1 MAMSLNELRAAFEAV
16 IGRKT
21 ASKNKAWMRN
31 RLAERGFAGGAPA
44 AMVAEDAPAGSG
56 QHAGAATAVS
66 AAAAAAAEEEEMDTL
81 ASPRGACCGAPAEE
95 A

>member
-1 MAMSLNELRAAFEAV
+1 MAMSLNELRAAFETV

-56 QHAGAATAVS
+56 QERSGAKRSTWAKGVVRVS
-66 AAAAAAAEEEEMDTL
+66 
-81 ASPRGACCGAPAEE
+81 GARRTMPDEGTW
-95 A
+95 